1 MLNSQREYAVFPPV
15 LYQSPQNKQEWAV
28 TRHGLHG
35 VIRAHGSAQEHSL
48 PSCVRES
55 CLPPPSMELLGTA
68 CLLLSALCTCALGQD
83 EISNATVNANV
94 SASTQK
100 TEEEALNTTTLRATT
115 PLATELT
122 TTTASTMTM
131 SITTRYNTTTSAN
144 ATESTTQH
152 TTAQQPAQVTTTART
167 ESENTTNAVQVHG
180 TQSAQNESLSATTTK
195 MGTLTPTAS
204 LQVNTTASG
213 TSVLSVSTL
222 LIPTDSGSTANSSE
236 KTKALEDTIH
246 YSSVILPVVIAL
258 IVITLSTFSL
268 VALYRVCNKKTPDRQ
283 ENGTEQAQ
291 SDKEGVKLLS
301 VKTTSAETEVLSVLH

>member
-1 MLNSQREYAVFPPV
+1 MCLSDQKGWSQAPPLPRALLRVGSGCHGYFAGYFAVY
-15 LYQSPQNKQEWAV
+15 L
-28 TRHGLHG
+28 R
-35 VIRAHGSAQEHSL
+35 
-48 PSCVRES
+48 PSE
-55 CLPPPSMELLGTA
+55 E
-68 CLLLSALCTCALGQD
+68 D

-301 VKTTSAETEVLSVLH
+301 VKTTSAETVFLEAPRLPKTPAVDTNKNSRIATK

>member
-1 MLNSQREYAVFPPV
+1 MCLSDQKGWSQAPPLPRALLRVGSGCHGYFAGYFAVY
-15 LYQSPQNKQEWAV
+15 L
-28 TRHGLHG
+28 R
-35 VIRAHGSAQEHSL
+35 
-48 PSCVRES
+48 PSE
-55 CLPPPSMELLGTA
+55 E
-68 CLLLSALCTCALGQD
+68 D

-301 VKTTSAETEVLSVLH
+301 VKTTSAETGENSSQGKNKTRQCDDSSSNFSNKYM